1 MTQRVI
7 DWSEV
12 FEDFRRA
19 NLRDAAVVR
28 ALDFN
33 VSPSAVRNYRNGV
46 DEPTFRR
53 GELILALWCRVTGK
67 SFADV
72 PRTEYIASAASV
84 SSRKSAPRSTIAE
97 GFSALDAVFRPGIA
111 QVIDKMSRA
120 SDRREPEGPVSLTLP
135 GFEV

>member
-28 ALDFN
+28 ALDHN
-33 VSPSAVRNYRNGV
+33 ISPSAVRNYRNGV

-53 GELILALWCRVTGK
+53 GELILSLWCRVTGK
-67 SFADV
+67 CFADV
-72 PRTEYIASAASV
+72 PRTAYVGSAASV
-84 SSRKSAPRSTIAE
+84 SSRKPAARAAAPD

-111 QVIDKMSRA
+111 QVIEKMSRT
-120 SDRREPEGPVSLTLP
+120 SDRAESEGPVSLTLP
-135 GFEV
+135 GFEI